1 LYDPYV
7 PEPAYLRIGE
17 LSRRTGVSPELLRA
31 WERRYALLRPQ
42 RTDGGFRLYSHDDLH
57 RVEAM
62 RAHLARGVSAAQAAA
77 LAAAEEELAGDP
89 ATTSLSGHLDSA
101 PADVGAALQG
111 ALDALDDTG
120 AQAAFDDLLARYGV
134 DSILRD
140 VVLPYLQE
148 LGQRWATGAA
158 SVAQEHFASA
168 LLRGRL
174 LGLARGW
181 DQGSGPRALL
191 ACAPGE
197 RHDLSLIVFGLAL
210 RRHGWRITYLG
221 ADTPLQTIAET
232 AAALDSDIIVLV
244 AIATSLD
251 DEREALAGL
260 AAQRPL
266 ALAGSAIGDEL
277 AGGIGARRLAG
288 DPVSE
293 AERLAIALP
302 R

>member
-1 LYDPYV
+1 M
-7 PEPAYLRIGE
+7 G
-17 LSRRTGVSPELLRA
+17 
-31 WERRYALLRPQ
+31 
-42 RTDGGFRLYSHDDLH
+42 
-57 RVEAM
+57 
-62 RAHLARGVSAAQAAA
+62 AA
-77 LAAAEEELAGDP
+77 
-89 ATTSLSGHLDSA
+89 S
-101 PADVGAALQG
+101 ADVGEALRD

-140 VVLPYLQE
+140 VILPYLHD

-181 DQGSGPRALL
+181 DQGGGPRAVL

-197 RHDLSLIVFGLAL
+197 LHDLSLIVFGLAL

-221 ADTPLQTIAET
+221 ADTPLATIDDIAGT
-232 AAALDSDIIVLV
+232 LDSDIVVLV
-244 AIATSLD
+244 AIAAGLE
-251 DEREALAGL
+251 DEREALAVL

-266 ALAGSAIGDEL
+266 ALAGSGVTDDL
-277 AGGIGARRLAG
+277 AEGIGARRLTG
-288 DPVSE
+288 DPVTE
-293 AERLAIALP
+293 AERLTGLGVRSRAERA
-302 R
+302 RRER

>member
-7 PEPAYLRIGE
+7 SEPAYLRIGE

-42 RTDGGFRLYSHDDLH
+42 RTDGGFRLYSHEDLR

-62 RAHLARGVSAAQAAA
+62 RAHLARGVSAAQAAT
-77 LAAAEEELAGDP
+77 LAAAEELAGP
-89 ATTSLSGHLDSA
+89 SATTSPRGDLGAA
-101 PADVGAALQG
+101 PTDVGTALQG
-111 ALDALDDTG
+111 ALDALDDAG

-140 VVLPYLQE
+140 VLLPYLHE
-148 LGQRWATGAA
+148 LGRRWADGAA

-181 DQGSGPRALL
+181 DQGSGPRAVL

-197 RHDLSLIVFGLAL
+197 LHDLSLIVFGLAL
-210 RRHGWRITYLG
+210 RRQGWRITYLG
-221 ADTPLQTIAET
+221 ADTPLQTITET
-232 AAALDSDIIVLV
+232 AGALDPDIVVLV
-244 AIATSLD
+244 AIAAALD
-251 DEREALAGL
+251 DEREALSEL

-266 ALAGSAIGDEL
+266 ALAGSGVSDEL
-277 AGGIGARRLAG
+277 AASVGARRLDR
-288 DPVSE
+288 DPVTE
-293 AERLAIALP
+293 AERLALALS

>member
-7 PEPAYLRIGE
+7 AEPAYLRIGE

-31 WERRYALLRPQ
+31 WERRYALLRPE
-42 RTDGGFRLYSHDDLH
+42 RTEGGFRLYSHDDLR
-57 RVEAM
+57 RVDAM

-77 LAAAEEELAGDP
+77 LASAPEDVTGGP
-89 ATTSLSGHLDSA
+89 ATTPRDVDIDA
-101 PADVGAALQG
+101 ADVGAALHD

-140 VVLPYLQE
+140 VILPYLHD
-148 LGQRWATGAA
+148 LGQRWASGAA

-197 RHDLSLIVFGLAL
+197 LHDLSLIVFGLAL

-221 ADTPLQTIAET
+221 ADTPLATVAET
-232 AAALDSDIIVLV
+232 AGTLDPDIVVLV
-244 AIATSLD
+244 AIAISLA
-251 DEREALAGL
+251 DERDALAVL

-266 ALAGSAIGDEL
+266 ALAGHGVGDEL
-277 AGGIGARRLAG
+277 AESIGARRLAA
-288 DPVSE
+288 DPVTE
-293 AERLAIALP
+293 AERLALALS

>member
-1 LYDPYV
+1 MS
-7 PEPAYLRIGE
+7 EPAYLRIGE

-42 RTDGGFRLYSHDDLH
+42 RTDGGFRLYSHEDLL

-62 RAHLARGVSAAQAAA
+62 RAHLARGVSAAQAAR
-77 LAAAEEELAGDP
+77 LAADSPQPAAGP
-89 ATTSLSGHLDSA
+89 APTPRPVG
-101 PADVGAALQG
+101 VGGAAPEVGGPLQE
-111 ALDALDDTG
+111 ALDALDDAG
-120 AQAAFDDLLARYGV
+120 AQAAFDNLLARYGV

-140 VVLPYLQE
+140 VILPYLHD
-148 LGQRWATGAA
+148 LGQRWSSGAA

-181 DQGSGPRALL
+181 DQGNGPRAVL
-191 ACAPGE
+191 ACGPGE
-197 RHDLSLIVFGLAL
+197 LHDLSLIVFGLAL

-221 ADTPLQTIAET
+221 ADTPIQTITET
-232 AAALDSDIIVLV
+232 ARALEPDIVVLV
-244 AIATSLD
+244 AVATALD
-251 DEREALAGL
+251 DEREALAAL

-266 ALAGSAIGDEL
+266 ALAGSAVTGEL
-277 AGGIGARRLAG
+277 AASVGARRLAG
-288 DPVSE
+288 DPVTE
-293 AERLAIALP
+293 AERLAPALP

>member
-1 LYDPYV
+1 LYDSYV
-7 PEPAYLRIGE
+7 SEPAYLRIGE

-31 WERRYALLRPQ
+31 WERRYALLRPE
-42 RTDGGFRLYSHDDLH
+42 RTEGGFRLYSHDDLR
-57 RVEAM
+57 RVDAM

-77 LAAAEEELAGDP
+77 LASAPEDVGGGP
-89 ATTSLSGHLDSA
+89 ATTPRPVDIDA
-101 PADVGAALQG
+101 ADVGAALQD

-140 VVLPYLQE
+140 VILPYLHD
-148 LGQRWATGAA
+148 LGQRWASGAA

-181 DQGSGPRALL
+181 DQGSGPRAVL

-197 RHDLSLIVFGLAL
+197 LHDLSLIVFGLAL

-221 ADTPLQTIAET
+221 ADTPLATVAET
-232 AAALDSDIIVLV
+232 AGTLDPDIVVLV
-244 AIATSLD
+244 AIAISLD
-251 DEREALAGL
+251 DGRDALAVL

-266 ALAGSAIGDEL
+266 ALAGHGVGDEL
-277 AGGIGARRLAG
+277 AESIGARRLAG
-288 DPVSE
+288 DPVTE
-293 AERLAIALP
+293 AERLALALS